1 MNRAFTVTSL
11 SDLESVMDLLHS
23 QLTQWKVSSK
33 RTSQSVLIS
42 EELLVEL
49 IKVSDGNP
57 IHGTLTNHNGSV
69 SIRFSSKG
77 RKLEISDLPLALP
90 ELQTDGYDPAA
101 EAAIRGMILRSFR
114 SDLKCRWHHGVNT
127 VNLSVKKSEN
137 SALITTMLCIACGLT
152 AGLLVRFLL
161 PANFGGWIAEN
172 ILDTVYTM
180 FINGVMMLVGPMVF
194 FSMASCIAD
203 FRDLSALGRISAKVL
218 SMYMCTTVFAV
229 LSGFAV
235 FSLLKPGDPSLA
247 HLVDYSE
254 AAVDSSTTVITLK
267 STIVNII
274 PSNLINAFANFD
286 LIQIMVLGIL
296 IGIAAGM
303 LGEQSSSAQNMLST
317 MNALFT
323 RAVTMIVQCMPVVVF
338 CSMAK
343 MVLTIDLSSLA
354 ALLKIAVSI
363 FIASILMLMV
373 YCLLLVLIGRLNILT
388 FLKKFGSVMT
398 LAISLCA
405 SSAVMPFS
413 MKALD
418 EKIGVSPKIYSF
430 SIPLGTTINM
440 DGFCVYLVIC
450 ILSIARIVGYEFSTA
465 ALLTLF
471 LSIVLISLGAP
482 GIPGMGVI
490 CVAMVL
496 RQFGIPEALA
506 IIILPVHTLLD
517 PLLTMTNITG
527 DAVITTIV
535 AKTEGLLDE
544 AKFRSL

>member
-1 MNRAFTVTSL
+1 MNRSFSL
-11 SDLESVMDLLHS
+11 KEPSELSGIVEQIHDQMSV
-23 QLTQWKVSSK
+23 WKVPSK
-33 RTSQSVLIS
+33 RVTESMLIS
-42 EELLVEL
+42 EEILVEL
-49 IKVSDGNP
+49 LKVSDGNT
-57 IHGTLTNHNGSV
+57 IRCILTNHNGSV

-77 RKLEISDLPLALP
+77 RKLEISSLPLALP
-90 ELQTDGYDPAA
+90 SLQTDDYDPAA

-114 SDLKCRWHHGVNT
+114 SDLKYKWNHGVNT

-137 SALITTMLCIACGLT
+137 STLITTMLCIAGGLS
-152 AGLLVRFLL
+152 AGLLARFLL
-161 PANFGGWIAEN
+161 PASIGGWVAEN

-180 FINGVMMLVGPMVF
+180 FVNGVMMLVGPMVF

-229 LSGFAV
+229 LAGYAV

-247 HLVDYSE
+247 HLVTYSE
-254 AAVDSSTTVITLK
+254 AAVDSGAAVITLK

-274 PSNLINAFANFD
+274 PNNLVNAFANFD

-296 IGIAAGM
+296 IGVAAGM
-303 LGEQSSSAQNMLST
+303 LGEYTSSAQSMLNT

-323 RAVTMIVQCMPVVVF
+323 RAVTMIVQCMPFVVF

-363 FIASILMLMV
+363 LSSSILMLTV
-373 YCLLLVLIGRLNILT
+373 YCLMFILIGRLNVMT

-398 LAISLCA
+398 LAYSLCA

-413 MKALD
+413 MKTLD

-440 DGFCVYLVIC
+440 DAFCVYLVISV
-450 ILSIARIVGYEFSTA
+450 LSIARIVGYEFTTA

-471 LSIVLISLGAP
+471 LSIILISLGAP

-506 IIILPVHTLLD
+506 IIMLPVHTLLD
-517 PLLTMTNITG
+517 PIMTMTNITG
-527 DAVITTIV
+527 DAVITTVV
-535 AKTEGLLDE
+535 AKSEGLLDE
-544 AKFRSL
+544 VKFRSR